1 MRMRFSKKILGVLG
15 VLGASVVL
23 FSFTHCKDIEQPDP
37 LLALLLPSGG
47 GNVGVISSD
56 LSSSGRFSLIS
67 ADGLALPGSTPVHS
81 DAVLT
86 YQNNRVY
93 VVNRLNRDNI
103 QVLQPQGLYL
113 TELEFSVGEGTNPQD
128 IAVIDALTAYVSLY
142 ERNEL
147 LIVNPS
153 DGSLRG
159 SINLGAYADGDGLAE
174 VHRLYYQAPYLYV
187 SVQRLD
193 RNDASGI
200 PAPTGISYLVEIDVR
215 TNGIAG
221 AYTFPGCTN
230 PFGRMQ
236 PVTIEGS
243 PHLIIACPGRLG
255 FISELDGGVVAFNLA
270 ARAFRTNFL
279 YSEVTAG
286 GDILDVAVRDDRTGY
301 ASVLDSSF
309 NKTIQRFDPLTGARL
324 SDLALFPA
332 SAGFVSGLLLGPD
345 GKLYTGNADFQNP
358 GITIYDTNRGDVQ
371 LTATPVSVGLR
382 PIDLVY
388 IP

>member
-1 MRMRFSKKILGVLG
+1 MISIPQKILGVLC
-15 VLGASVVL
+15 ASVVTL
-23 FSFTHCKDIEQPDP
+23 SFSHCKDIEQPDP
-37 LLALLLPSGG
+37 LLGLLLPSGG
-47 GNVGVISSD
+47 GNVGVLSSD

-67 ADGLALPGSTPVHS
+67 ADGLALAGSTPVHS

-103 QVLQPQGLYL
+103 QVLQPQAFYL
-113 TELEFSVGEGTNPQD
+113 TELEFSVGSGTNPQD
-128 IAVIDALTAYVSLY
+128 IVVIDALTAYVSLY
-142 ERNEL
+142 ERNDL

-153 DGSLRG
+153 DGSIRG
-159 SINLGAYADGDGLAE
+159 SINLGAFADGDGLVE
-174 VHRLYYQAPYLYV
+174 MHRMYYQAPYLYV
-187 SVQRLD
+187 GVQRLD

-200 PAPTGISYLVEIDVR
+200 PTPTGLSYLVEIDVR

-221 AYTFPGCTN
+221 AYALPGCSN
-230 PFGRMQ
+230 PFGKMQ
-236 PVTIEGS
+236 PVTIEGA
-243 PHLIIACPGRLG
+243 PHLVIACPGRLG
-255 FISELDGGVVAFNLA
+255 FISQLDGGVTAFNLA
-270 ARAFRTNFL
+270 LRGFRASFL
-279 YSEVTAG
+279 YTEATAG

-301 ASVLDSSF
+301 ASVLDSAF

-324 SDLALFPA
+324 ADLAVFPA

-358 GITIYDTNRGDVQ
+358 GITIYDTNRGDAQ
-371 LTATPVSVGLR
+371 LTAAPVSVGLR
-382 PIDLVY
+382 PVDLVY